1 MTQESKT
8 DAQTEPAQ
16 AGSLDAVVMARCRW
30 CDRNDRPIE
39 AMEIYSYKHSH
50 GGFTGVC
57 KDCMNDPAAEARYHE
72 RMLKQGEEL
81 SKRHNAELSDERP
94 S

>member
-1 MTQESKT
+1 MKSSSALLACVES
-8 DAQTEPAQ
+8 DLAPI
-16 AGSLDAVVMARCRW
+16 DAVVMARCRW

-39 AMEIYSYKHSH
+39 AMAIYSYKHSY

-81 SKRHNAELSDERP
+81 SKRHNNQVSDRP
-94 S
+94 R